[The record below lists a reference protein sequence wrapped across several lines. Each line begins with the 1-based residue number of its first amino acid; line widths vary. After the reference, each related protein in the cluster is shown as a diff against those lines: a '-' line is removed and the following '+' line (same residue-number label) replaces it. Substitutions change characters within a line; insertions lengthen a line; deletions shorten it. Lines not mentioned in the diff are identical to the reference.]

1 MFDKRNRGYLNPEE
15 FKALLTFVF
24 DLIPRSRVARDYT
37 RRILSKLGK
46 TDREN
51 VPKGLIID
59 YLVTRGADEKRKALN
74 AIDL

>member
-1 MFDKRNRGYLNPEE
+1 MFDKRDRGYLNPEE
-15 FKALLTFVF
+15 FKLLLTFVF

-51 VPKGLIID
+51 VPKELIVN
-59 YLVTRGADEKRKALN
+59 YLVSNGADEKRKVLN
-74 AIDL
+74 SIDL